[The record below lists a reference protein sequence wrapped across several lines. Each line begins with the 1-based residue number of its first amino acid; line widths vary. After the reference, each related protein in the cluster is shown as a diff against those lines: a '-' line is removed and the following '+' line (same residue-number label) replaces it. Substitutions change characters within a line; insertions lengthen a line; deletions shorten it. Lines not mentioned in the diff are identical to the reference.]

1 MRKLISILVLF
12 LSLNVFA
19 QEVAEPKKLNPEK
32 VVDTYHGVEVEDEYR
47 YVEDMQDSKVLNW
60 MKENA
65 SYAEYVLDQI
75 PGKENLMQKM
85 LEMDSRR
92 NSIVSNLIIS
102 KNDDYYYLKRLPEDE
117 TGKLYYR
124 KGYEGKESLILDP
137 EAYKA
142 SGDVNYTIN
151 GIQPSISG
159 EMVAVRLAPNGS
171 ETGEIIFLDKEG
183 TPHEETLNLAAFN
196 MSWDKNDEAIF
207 YQRLNSADVLDM
219 TRQMNIQTY
228 KHIIGDD
235 PENDIPVFSNSVNP
249 ELNISPMEL
258 PIMIYDDLTNQ
269 YFGAVVSVDKA
280 AKLYMAESDEIPGKW
295 KQVASKEDMIEIP
308 NITKHG
314 VYYLTFKDAPNYKV
328 VKSTLENPSPKSG
341 KVVVKEP
348 TNGNITGIFAN
359 NLGLFYSIQENGV
372 RSRFYYLPKD
382 SEESREIELPFVAG
396 NLNISGTAGSSDKV
410 WVNITGWTQ
419 PSKRFY
425 YNVKEDKF
433 ASQPLSSDAEYP
445 ELKDLVVKEIMV
457 ASHDGVEVP
466 VSIIHNKDLKMDGSN
481 PALIYG
487 YGSYGIST
495 GPFFSPI
502 TLAYTTYG
510 GILVVPHV
518 RGGGE
523 LGDAW
528 HRAGQKQ
535 NKPNTWKDAIA
546 SAEYLI
552 DNGYTSSDKLS
563 IQGGSARGIFVG
575 RSITERPDLFVAA
588 APEVGVM
595 NPVRAEETPNGP
607 VNAPEFGTVKDE
619 AEFKGL
625 MAMDSYH
632 ALKKNEEYPAM
643 LITAGMNDPRVIA
656 WQPAKFAA
664 KAQNYSSSDA
674 PVLFL
679 TDFESGHGIGDNK
692 TKAFEGFAN
701 AFSFFYWQS
710 GHPEFQPQEKLKN

>member
-1 MRKLISILVLF
+1 MKNILAILVLLLAIN
-12 LSLNVFA
+12 LSA
-19 QEVAEPKKLNPEK
+19 QEVVSPEHLEPVK
-32 VVDTYHGVEVEDEYR
+32 VVDTYHGVEVEDDYR
-47 YVEDMQDSKVLNW
+47 YIENMQDPKVLNW
-60 MKENA
+60 MKESA
-65 SYAEYVLDQI
+65 SYAESVLDKI
-75 PGKENLMQKM
+75 PGKEDLMKKM
-85 LEMDSRR
+85 LEMDSRQS
-92 NSIVSNLIIS
+92 SIVSNLFIS

-124 KGYEGKESLILDP
+124 KGFEGAESLIFDP
-137 EAYKA
+137 ENYKKD
-142 SGDVNYTIN
+142 GEVNYTIH
-151 GIQPSISG
+151 GMQPSISG

-171 ETGEIIFLDKEG
+171 ETGEIVFIDKDG
-183 TPHEETLNLAAFN
+183 TQHSETLELAAFN
-196 MSWDKNDEAIF
+196 ISWDKNDQAIF
-207 YQRLNSADVLDM
+207 YPRFNSADISDM
-219 TRQMNIQTY
+219 TRQMNTQTY
-228 KHIIGDD
+228 KHILGDD
-235 PENDIPVFSNSVNP
+235 PKNDIPVFSNTTNP
-249 ELNISPMEL
+249 ELKISPMEL
-258 PIMIYDDLTNQ
+258 PILIYEDLTDQ
-269 YFGAVVSVDKA
+269 YYGAVVSVDKA
-280 AKLYMAESDEIPGKW
+280 AKIYMAENEIPGKW

-314 VYYLTFKDAPNYKV
+314 VYYLTFKDASNYKI
-328 VKSTLENPSPKSG
+328 VKSSLEDPSPGSG
-341 KVVVKEP
+341 EVVVEEP
-348 TNGNITGIFAN
+348 KNGTITGIFAN
-359 NLGLFYSIQENGV
+359 NLGLFYSIKENGV
-372 RSRFYYLPKD
+372 RSRLYYLSKD
-382 SEESREIELPFVAG
+382 SEESSEIELPFVAG
-396 NLNISGTAGSSDKV
+396 NIGLSGTAGSSDDV
-410 WVNITGWTQ
+410 WVNLIGWTQ
-419 PSKRFY
+419 PLKRY
-425 YNVKEDKF
+425 HYNVKEDKF
-433 ASQPLSSDAEYP
+433 TLQTLSSAVEYP
-445 ELKDLVVKEIMV
+445 ELKDLMVEEIMV
-457 ASHDGVEVP
+457 KSHDGIEVP
-466 VSIIHNKDLKMDGSN
+466 VSIIYNKDLKMDGSN
-481 PALIYG
+481 PAMIYG

-546 SAEYLI
+546 TAEYLI
-552 DNGYTSSDKLS
+552 DHGYTSSDKLS
-563 IQGGSARGIFVG
+563 ILGGSAGGIFVG
-575 RSITERPDLFVAA
+575 RSITERPDLFAAA

-619 AEFKGL
+619 GEFKGL

-632 ALKKNEEYPAM
+632 ALKEGGKYPAM

-674 PVLFL
+674 PILFL

-692 TKAFEGFAN
+692 TKAFESFAN

-710 GHPEFQPQEKLKN
+710 GHPLFQPNEKLKK